1 MEVGYE
7 WSRALQTMEKVWHLS
22 GKSSQDSNHAYMSL
36 DSLWYTHTHTYTHT
50 HIHTHTHT
58 HTHTYTHTHQADCS
72 FAGLDKKK
80 SYIV

>member
-36 DSLWYTHTHTYTHT
+36 DSLWYTHTKQVVALQVW
-50 HIHTHTHT
+50 I
-58 HTHTYTHTHQADCS
+58 
-72 FAGLDKKK
+72 KKILYSIGRATK
-80 SYIV
+80 L